1 MKQIFKLFFFVLLNC
16 LTILY
21 GISQVTITPVSG
33 TYICTGNGTVKLR
46 LPKSKAAYE
55 WTNTQT
61 STVIGSDSTIIV
73 SPGTYSARYKETVG
87 GAWLSVSAYTVAQ
100 IVPTTPVISANGST
114 SGVFCGTGSITL
126 SSTTAANYSWSRNGT
141 SVGSLQSLSIA
152 GNSIVTGGNYSFSVS
167 TTDVTSNCSAT
178 SNVITLSLYPSA
190 PAKPT
195 ITPDGSLSLCTGGS
209 VGLSSSYTAGSNIW
223 SRTVGGSTTTTGS
236 AKLTVSDAN
245 SVYVVARDANGCV
258 SPASD
263 AVTTTMSS
271 YPSAPVVTPSGSVSI
286 CAGDSILLS
295 SDNKGTGT
303 YTWSNASLGQSIYA
317 KTAGTY
323 SVKFKNASGCESV
336 SSNVVTVVVNALP
349 AKPTISAGGVTTFCN
364 GGNVTLTSSYSAGSN
379 LWSRSIGGDTT
390 TTGANTIRVSISNS
404 VTVRAVNSSGC
415 KSPASNPMVITVNPV
430 PTAPVITPNGT
441 VKICAGD
448 SILLSSD
455 NKGSGSYLWSN
466 TKTTQTIYVKT
477 AGTYN
482 LTFTNSFGCQSPV
495 SNSVVVVVNTLPAKP
510 TITVDAPIIF
520 CEGFTVGLSSSY
532 TANKNVWYRNTDA
545 DTVTNTT
552 TKLIIRKSSI
562 ITVRALDA
570 NGCYSVASDPV
581 TTKMNARPATPALSL
596 VTFTNNPILQNGL
609 NLGVCTG
616 DSVQLGVTNNYVKGT
631 FLWTDSRTTKNIV
644 IKNAGNYSVV
654 YTDTLGCKSIVS
666 SVYAVTINGRPAQ
679 PVIGYS
685 SALEFCDGGQVVLT
699 SSQSD
704 NYLWNTGETTPF
716 ITVRTSGNYN
726 VIAINDKGC
735 RSVLASTNVP
745 VVVNPLPVK
754 PVITASGPLTFCPDK
769 SVTLTSSVSETQYI
783 WTDSTSAT
791 QSTSFDRAITI
802 NKAGVYSVQTRSAKG
817 CISPNSDKSRIV
829 VLVAPLAPT
838 IFAVTPTSVCE
849 GNTVTLVALYANGNV
864 EKFSWRNEET
874 QQEIATTSTVI
885 LKTSGQYSVKVQ
897 DSQTCNSAYSTA
909 QVVKINALP
918 TKPVI
923 LAVNGKIICDGDSA
937 LLRSSLPNTLPNNTA
952 SYKWTFNG
960 AALSVIT
967 RDLYAKGAGGYAVQV
982 TDANGCQSV
991 AYSDTAKITVN
1002 PLPTV
1007 PIITAVGQNPF
1018 CADKSLTLNSSA
1030 DVGYK
1035 WSNGASTRSITIN
1048 QAGLYTVQT
1057 INGFK
1062 CLSKPSNPIEAK
1074 VNALPASTNIF
1085 ANGNTIFCS
1094 GDSVQISTISNFKA
1108 YWWVGADSLGY
1119 GANNV
1124 WYAKRGGNYTVRVQD
1139 FNGCFSPASTQR
1151 FIDVRATPVTPVV
1164 TQVGSYTIESTGD
1177 GDTNGYE
1184 WLLNGKV
1191 ITGNAKNIKVRMDGN
1206 YQVRSSF
1213 TYTPIALPDNKLVCF
1228 SKTSV
1233 VKAFKADPNLDGLSI
1248 YPNPSTTGIFTVEVA
1263 DDLVGAQV
1271 AVYDLVGR
1279 LLSSYVVEK
1288 FDSRKQ
1294 IDLSNIP
1301 FNSFIVRVKL
1311 DGYEKTKHVSVIR

>member
-16 LTILY
+16 LTVLY

-33 TYICTGNGTVKLR
+33 TYTCSGNGTVKLR

-61 STVIGSDSTIIV
+61 STIIGSDSTITV
-73 SPGTYSARYKETVG
+73 SPGTYSARYKETIG

-114 SGVFCGTGSITL
+114 SGVFCGTSSIIL
-126 SSTTAANYSWSRNGT
+126 SSTTATNYTWSRGAT
-141 SVGSLQSLSIA
+141 AVGSSQTLTVS

-167 TTDVTSNCSAT
+167 TTDAISSCSAT
-178 SNVITLSLYPSA
+178 SNTITLSLYPSA
-190 PAKPT
+190 PSKPT

-209 VGLSSSYTAGSNIW
+209 VGLSSSYSAGSNIW
-223 SRTVGGSTTTTGS
+223 TKTVGVSVTTTGTT
-236 AKLTVSDAN
+236 KLTVSDAN
-245 SVYVVARDANGCV
+245 TVYVVAKDNNGCL

-263 AVTTTMSS
+263 AVTTTMNT
-271 YPSAPVVTPSGSVSI
+271 YPSAPVVTPSGTVSICAGDSILLSSDNKGAGTYTWSNAATGQTIYAKTAGTYSVKFKNTAGCESSSSNIVTVVVNALPATPTISAGGITTFCNGGSVTLSSSYTAGNNLWSRSVGGDTTTTAANTIRVRVSNTITVRAVNINGCKSSASSPITITVNPVPTAPIITPSGTVKI

-303 YTWSNASLGQSIYA
+303 YLWSNA
-317 KTAGTY
+317 
-323 SVKFKNASGCESV
+323 
-336 SSNVVTVVVNALP
+336 
-349 AKPTISAGGVTTFCN
+349 
-364 GGNVTLTSSYSAGSN
+364 
-379 LWSRSIGGDTT
+379 
-390 TTGANTIRVSISNS
+390 
-404 VTVRAVNSSGC
+404 
-415 KSPASNPMVITVNPV
+415 
-430 PTAPVITPNGT
+430 
-441 VKICAGD
+441 
-448 SILLSSD
+448 
-455 NKGSGSYLWSN
+455 
-466 TKTTQTIYVKT
+466 KTTQTIYVKT

-495 SNSVVVVVNTLPAKP
+495 SNSVAVVVNTLPTKP
-510 TITVDAPIIF
+510 TITADGPIIF

-532 TANKNVWYRNTDA
+532 TAYKNVWYRNTDA
-545 DTVTNTT
+545 DTTTSTT

-570 NGCYSVASDPV
+570 NGCYSVASDPI
-581 TTKMNARPATPALSL
+581 TTKMNARPATPILSV
-596 VTFTNNPILQNGL
+596 VTYTNNPILQNGV

-616 DSVQLGVTNNYVKGT
+616 DSVQLGVVNSYTKGT
-631 FLWTDSRTTKNIV
+631 FLWTDTRTTKNIV
-644 IKNAGNYSVV
+644 IKTAGNYSVI
-654 YTDTLGCKSIVS
+654 YTDTLGCKSVVS
-666 SVYAVTINGRPAQ
+666 PVYTVTINGRPAQ

-685 SALEFCDGGQVVLT
+685 SALEFCAGGQVVLT

-704 NYLWNTGETTPF
+704 RYLWNTGETTPF
-716 ITVRTSGNYN
+716 ITVRITGNYN

-735 RSVLASTNVP
+735 RSVLASANVP
-745 VVVNPLPVK
+745 VTVNPLPAK
-754 PVITASGPLTFCPDK
+754 PIVTANGPLTFCPDK
-769 SVTLTSSVSETQYI
+769 NVTLTSTVSETQYI

-802 NKAGVYSVQTRSAKG
+802 NKSGVYSVQTKSAKG
-817 CISPNSDKSRIV
+817 CVSPSSEKSRIV

-838 IFAVTPTSVCE
+838 IYALTPTSVCE
-849 GNTVTLVALYANGNV
+849 GNTVSLVALYANGNV
-864 EKFSWRNEET
+864 EKFSWRNEDT
-874 QQEIATTSTVI
+874 QEEIATTATVI

-897 DSQTCNSAYSTA
+897 DSQTCNSAYSSI
-909 QVVKINALP
+909 QIVKINALP

-923 LAVNGKIICDGDSA
+923 QAVNGKIICDGDSA
-937 LLRSSLPNTLPNNTA
+937 LLRSSLPNTLPNGTA

-960 AALSVIT
+960 TLLTVIT
-967 RDLYAKGAGGYAVQV
+967 RDLYVKGAGGYAVQV

-1018 CADKSLTLNSSA
+1018 CADRSLILNSSA

-1057 INGFK
+1057 INGYK

-1085 ANGNTIFCS
+1085 AGGNTIFCS
-1094 GDSVQISTISNFKA
+1094 GDSVQINTISNFKA
-1108 YWWVGADSLGY
+1108 YWWVGTDSLGY

-1151 FIDVRATPVTPVV
+1151 FVDVRNTPITPVV
-1164 TQVGSYTIESTGD
+1164 TQIGSYTIESAGD
-1177 GDTNGYE
+1177 GDANGYE

-1191 ITGNAKNIKVRMDGN
+1191 VTGNTKDLKVRIDGN

-1213 TYTPIALPDNKLVCF
+1213 TYTPIALPDNRLVCY
-1228 SKTSV
+1228 SKISLA
-1233 VKAFKADPNLDGLSI
+1233 KAFKADPNLDGLSI
-1248 YPNPSTTGIFTVEVA
+1248 YPNPSNTGIFTVEVA
-1263 DDLVGAQV
+1263 EDLVGAQV
-1271 AVYDLVGR
+1271 SVYDLAGR
-1279 LLSSYVVEK
+1279 SILNYVVDK

-1294 IDLSNIP
+1294 VDLSNQP
-1301 FNSFIVRVKL
+1301 FNSFILRVKL
-1311 DGYEKTKHVSVIR
+1311 DGYEKTKHISVIR